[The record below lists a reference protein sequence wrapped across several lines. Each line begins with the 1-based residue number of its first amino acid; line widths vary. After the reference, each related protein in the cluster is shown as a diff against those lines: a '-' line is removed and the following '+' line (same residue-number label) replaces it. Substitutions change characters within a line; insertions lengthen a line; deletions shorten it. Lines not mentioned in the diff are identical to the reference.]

1 MATLRARAAATVS
14 ARQTQCAEVDLER
27 TITGHPGIAYRVT
40 TLHIQPPAAPSCI
53 GIGRA
58 ESGLRRGRHSIV
70 LSPPS
75 LLLLLVSLSRS
86 KIPPITDLRSTD
98 ETILAIWLGRLLQ
111 QCGGGGGDTG
121 TANARSVHGC
131 GVKLGTDRKRSFP
144 LPRAALRPFESAQP
158 GGRGAVRD
166 VAMGRMGRMCA
177 YSSSLATFSPLAF
190 RRRPHSSPPAYFD
203 L

>member
-40 TLHIQPPAAPSCI
+40 TLHIYH
-53 GIGRA
+53 GRDHDDTPY
-58 ESGLRRGRHSIV
+58 SNPLLRHH
-70 LSPPS
+70 
-75 LLLLLVSLSRS
+75 
-86 KIPPITDLRSTD
+86 

-111 QCGGGGGDTG
+111 QCGGGGGNTG

-144 LPRAALRPFESAQP
+144 LPRAAPRPFESAQP

-166 VAMGRMGRMCA
+166 VAMGRMGWMCA